1 MECDALIFNSLLTSS
16 SGFILFCLCCVLRSV
31 VRKIR
36 SKTEVRYIIAL
47 KSFVSARRG
56 FRATGSKFPER

>member
-1 MECDALIFNSLLTSS
+1 MLWFLIHCSLRL
-16 SGFILFCLCCVLRSV
+16 ILLVLCLRSV